1 MTLTTAAQNL
11 DPGHA
16 SFMAML
22 YLDYVYNSPITS
34 VLAAN
39 LANAMRTR
47 RIKNEMKQDDQ
58 RPETQVWLYY
68 VLLGC
73 TNILQGSVGTAA
85 VLRCPVWLY
94 GMLLDGVGTDEGV
107 SGA

>member
-58 RPETQVWLYY
+58 RPETQVPPPRMHPG
-68 VLLGC
+68 VTTMPGMALL
-73 TNILQGSVGTAA
+73 
-85 VLRCPVWLY
+85 CPARLH
-94 GMLLDGVGTDEGV
+94 
-107 SGA
+107 